1 MLPIIKEC
9 KLKTKS
15 KKLFGFATLF
25 VAIFSISTPAVMYF
39 STGVVSLN
47 LLVDGFWMLGLF
59 QSVVLTIVAN
69 YIFESRSPKEE
80 FVLHNIET
88 FDNLGYTCDHQEG
101 DVDSA
106 NEVHNSNE
114 NFDYQSA
121 KNSEDWDNDMLNNP
135 AYSWSM
141 FNNFNSD

>member
-15 KKLFGFATLF
+15 KKIFGFATLF

-39 STGVVSLN
+39 STGAVSLN

-59 QSVVLTIVAN
+59 QSAVLTIVAN
-69 YIFESRSPKEE
+69 YFFESRSPNEE
-80 FVLHNIET
+80 CVLHNIET

-114 NFDYQSA
+114 NFDHQSA

>member
-1 MLPIIKEC
+1 M
-9 KLKTKS
+9 KTKS
-15 KKLFGFATLF
+15 KKIFGFATLF

-39 STGVVSLN
+39 STGAVSLN

-69 YIFESRSPKEE
+69 YIFESRSPNEE
-80 FVLHNIET
+80 CVLHNIET

-101 DVDSA
+101 EVDSA

-114 NFDYQSA
+114 NFDHQSA

>member
-1 MLPIIKEC
+1 MLPTIKEC

-69 YIFESRSPKEE
+69 YIFESRSPNEE

-88 FDNLGYTCDHQEG
+88 FDNLGYTCDHLEG

-141 FNNFNSD
+141 FNIHHSD